1 MIKIKTDMFKALL
14 SNAVKV
20 CSFDKMLPLTEL
32 IELKIEDNMLFI
44 KTTDNINTL
53 ILKQPLEG
61 ENDNMRVVVDA
72 NLINNLV
79 NKITT
84 EFTELLLT
92 DNTLLITG
100 NGTYNLEL
108 RVDESGEIIKFPEVS
123 YDESKANIEFE
134 FEALANKLET
144 CSGAISVDDDLAEM
158 CNYYLKDKVIATNTF
173 KITSIDN
180 IDELKTTELFIS
192 RKLGKIIRS
201 LILGKVKFYTEDNKV
216 YFISQSAILSG
227 EINRDLDKY
236 PLQSI
241 LSFLDDTYAYHRT
254 IEKGKLLALIDR
266 LTLFVFDYERN
277 ELDLT
282 FTKDKLT
289 ATNSKQTSNET
300 ISYEGEDDLIE
311 FICSVDLKCL
321 KAQVESLNAEKVEL
335 YFGSDKTIKF
345 VDGNITA
352 IVATQD
358 EE

>member
-123 YDESKANIEFE
+123 YDEGKAKNINILNNFIITPKNVVLKVSLLK
-134 FEALANKLET
+134 FIA
-144 CSGAISVDDDLAEM
+144 CIHEM
-158 CNYYLKDKVIATNTF
+158 IGL
-173 KITSIDN
+173 SI
-180 IDELKTTELFIS
+180 
-192 RKLGKIIRS
+192 
-201 LILGKVKFYTEDNKV
+201 
-216 YFISQSAILSG
+216 
-227 EINRDLDKY
+227 
-236 PLQSI
+236 
-241 LSFLDDTYAYHRT
+241 
-254 IEKGKLLALIDR
+254 
-266 LTLFVFDYERN
+266 
-277 ELDLT
+277 
-282 FTKDKLT
+282 
-289 ATNSKQTSNET
+289 
-300 ISYEGEDDLIE
+300 
-311 FICSVDLKCL
+311 
-321 KAQVESLNAEKVEL
+321 
-335 YFGSDKTIKF
+335 
-345 VDGNITA
+345 
-352 IVATQD
+352 
-358 EE
+358 